1 MQLTINEKKENIL
14 LNRHEIK
21 GTVSFENA
29 TPSNKDIIEAV
40 GKQMHADPSLIV
52 IKHIHTIFSHREA
65 IVNAFIY
72 DKPETRERI
81 ECINGHMRKRLE
93 EAAKKAA

>member
-14 LNRHEIK
+14 LNRREIK

-29 TPSNKDIIEAV
+29 TPSNKEIIEAV
-40 GKQMHADPSLIV
+40 GKQMHADPSVIV

-65 IVNAFIY
+65 IVNAVIY
-72 DKPETRERI
+72 DKLETRQKMEHI
-81 ECINGHMRKRLE
+81 TGHLRKKLE
-93 EAAKKAA
+93 ETAKKAA